1 MEYATFKDLAGPIA
15 TVIASCAAAFVAYRL
30 GKSQIAVARTQADIA
45 ERNWQ
50 TANEKVV
57 LDLLE
62 RRLAIY
68 DGIRDVI
75 GEVTRSGNAP
85 HDVYYRF
92 ARAIDRVPFLF
103 GPEVKTYVDGLAQHM
118 NQLGLAYTTLDDP
131 NCPDRGKWSQI
142 RSDEFLAATKF
153 YTESDAVFGPY
164 LRAQQRID

>member
-1 MEYATFKDLAGPIA
+1 VRRG
-15 TVIASCAAAFVAYRL
+15 VVAYRL

-45 ERNWQ
+45 ERNWR

-75 GEVTRSGNAP
+75 GE
-85 HDVYYRF
+85 
-92 ARAIDRVPFLF
+92 AIDRVPFLF

-131 NCPDRGKWSQI
+131 NCPDRGKWAQI
-142 RSDEFLAATKF
+142 RSDEFLAVTKF
-153 YTESDAVFGPY
+153 YAESDAVFGPY
-164 LRAQQRID
+164 LRARQRIE